1 MLAFFIIFA
10 LTWFL
15 NLFFPWWVGVLPS
28 LAVGALM
35 LDRWLHAFLIGFSGV
50 GFAWFVQAF
59 YIHIMNEGILS
70 GRIATMLQVNSPE
83 NVLLITFI
91 VGGVMG
97 AVAASTGYL
106 FNSAFTTGTYNQ
118 Q

>member
-10 LTWFL
+10 ITWFL
-15 NLFFPWWVGVLPS
+15 NLFFPWWICILPS

-59 YIHIMNEGILS
+59 YIHIMNEGILT
-70 GRIATMLQVNSPE
+70 GRIATMLQVNSAE
-83 NVLLITFI
+83 NILLITFI
-91 VGGVMG
+91 AGGVIG

-106 FNSAFTTGTYNQ
+106 FNSAFNTGTNNQ